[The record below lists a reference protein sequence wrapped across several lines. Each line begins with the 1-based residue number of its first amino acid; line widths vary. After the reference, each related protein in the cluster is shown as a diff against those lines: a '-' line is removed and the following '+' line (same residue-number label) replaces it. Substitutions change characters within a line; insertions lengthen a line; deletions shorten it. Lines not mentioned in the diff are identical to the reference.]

1 LECQNNKAAGL
12 DHIPTELL
20 KNGGDEMIKGLTNIT
35 NINNQDTRRMED
47 LVGVITVL
55 PKKGNLSDCNTGE
68 E

>member
-47 LVGVITVL
+47 LV
-55 PKKGNLSDCNTGE
+55 
-68 E
+68 